1 MQHLRGIIAVANMR
15 SRNNADANLAA
26 CTKLVADAVT
36 RGVGLL
42 CLPECFAFMGTS
54 GTRETA
60 EFAQP
65 LDGPVIQQYRA
76 LARKNRVWLSLGGFH
91 ELYDEASK
99 EASGIDIGEV
109 PAGTVKYFNSHL
121 LVDDRG
127 DGELCHCV
135 NACAHCFL
143 YLTNVCPHDHA
154 QRWWF
159 VVVATYR
166 KIHLFDVDYDGG
178 FRESRFTVPGQD
190 LVMVTDTPFGNVALT
205 TCYDVRF
212 PDLYSAY
219 CAAGADLILVPA
231 AFMPTTGAAHWHI
244 LLQARAIETQCYI
257 AAATQYGRHDAKRC
271 SYGHALIADPWGK
284 VVAECVD
291 EVLLSPTSLILV
303 FVDVLVIFSRADAY
317 FCLMNCLR
325 FG

>member
-127 DGELCHCV
+127 D
-135 NACAHCFL
+135 
-143 YLTNVCPHDHA
+143 
-154 QRWWF
+154 
-159 VVVATYR
+159 VVATYR